1 MDFPACGLP
10 ALHPRAAYGKM
21 DMPDKIY
28 PIKRGLLNMRTK
40 QARMTLWT
48 GAVYLLSF
56 LCYVPVLLQRLGAAV
71 PGGLL
76 SLRYVFV
83 LIPAAVTV
91 FFLMRGR
98 QVKHYLAARLKG
110 ISLRELALCAAAA
123 LAGVLVTCGYS
134 LTVNTNLYASAYPSI
149 GALAASCG
157 YLFLTALAEEAA
169 WRGFFFHNLA
179 AGGKRMRAAVLTG
192 AVWGIWHL
200 PMWIL
205 RNSLGL
211 PEVLPLLVWVLLVS
225 IALGM
230 LYGISGSILSA
241 ALLHMLCNVCFLAPT
256 AWNSAALSL
265 CILAAVC
272 EKSFKKSR
280 KPS

>member
-1 MDFPACGLP
+1 
-10 ALHPRAAYGKM
+10 
-21 DMPDKIY
+21 
-28 PIKRGLLNMRTK
+28 
-40 QARMTLWT
+40 
-48 GAVYLLSF
+48 
-56 LCYVPVLLQRLGAAV
+56 
-71 PGGLL
+71 
-76 SLRYVFV
+76 
-83 LIPAAVTV
+83 
-91 FFLMRGR
+91 
-98 QVKHYLAARLKG
+98 
-110 ISLRELALCAAAA
+110 
-123 LAGVLVTCGYS
+123 
-134 LTVNTNLYASAYPSI
+134 
-149 GALAASCG
+149 
-157 YLFLTALAEEAA
+157 
-169 WRGFFFHNLA
+169 
-179 AGGKRMRAAVLTG
+179 
-192 AVWGIWHL
+192 
-200 PMWIL
+200 MWIL